1 MPHDNELKPDRLPEY
16 VSKLSID
23 AEQWAIL
30 EPLVRSASN
39 SVKLLD
45 HTKYLCL
52 VLLLAILQVVMY
64 GQ

>member
-39 SVKLLD
+39 SVKLMD
-45 HTKYLCL
+45 Q
-52 VLLLAILQVVMY
+52 VLAVETESSAIFVLGKV
-64 GQ
+64 

>member
-45 HTKYLCL
+45 Q
-52 VLLLAILQVVMY
+52 VLAVETESSAIFVLGKV
-64 GQ
+64 